1 MAPLNVNLQS
11 ENEEII
17 SIYQRPAELSLKV
30 PEDFDVFSM
39 DDHELQ
45 VSYYSLVIVNGS
57 SVNPRT
63 NTIANN

>member
-30 PEDFDVFSM
+30 PEDVFSM

-45 VSYYSLVIVNGS
+45 VSCYSLVIVNGS